1 MGSIAV
7 SAVAPAAQ
15 LNGPGQSFEPLF
27 DGHSLACWV
36 EMGPSRAYTAADG
49 VLRLEAPQ
57 NHPNWLRTERE
68 FENFVLRLEYMVMA
82 GARAESSCTPRFT
95 GTSPVPGSKST
106 CGTIALRPPFAP
118 PAPSTIS
125 SPRSPWPT
133 RVRRSGMRSKSG

>member
-1 MGSIAV
+1 M

-68 FENFVLRLEYMVMA
+68 FENFVLRLEYT
-82 GARAESSCTPRFT
+82 R
-95 GTSPVPGSKST
+95 
-106 CGTIALRPPFAP
+106 ALRPACSLTPMG
-118 PAPSTIS
+118 
-125 SPRSPWPT
+125 SPRAQRAFDRLDAALAT
-133 RVRRSGMRSKSG
+133 FLAEVELAA